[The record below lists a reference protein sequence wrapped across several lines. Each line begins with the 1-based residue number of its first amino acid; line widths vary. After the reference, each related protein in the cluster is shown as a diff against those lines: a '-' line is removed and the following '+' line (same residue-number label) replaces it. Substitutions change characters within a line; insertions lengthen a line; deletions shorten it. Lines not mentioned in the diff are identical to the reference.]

1 MRYARLLM
9 VVTVGVGLAV
19 GGCGSG
25 GGGTVAGTPAQ
36 TTSAAAVSSSVA
48 QSASV
53 ATAAAPTGQ
62 LSTTLVECA
71 TLKVPA
77 GLKRANVNP
86 VDGPM
91 CAYDSDT
98 DYVSFTVGTRLAT
111 SFKAAKVVEQAN
123 TNGKIV
129 IEPVSADGWTFGA
142 RWPDNGPTARVQYW
156 LVDGKNR
163 VLMCKMGSDRG
174 AAGIDEL
181 AAVCEMAKAAL
192 YTP

>member
-1 MRYARLLM
+1 M
-9 VVTVGVGLAV
+9 
-19 GGCGSG
+19 
-25 GGGTVAGTPAQ
+25 
-36 TTSAAAVSSSVA
+36 SSSVA

-62 LSTTLVECA
+62 LSTTMVECA
-71 TLKVPA
+71 TVKLPLPA
-77 GLKRANVNP
+77 GLKRANVSP

-98 DYVSFTVGTRLAT
+98 DYVSFTVGPRLAT
-111 SFKAAKVVEQAN
+111 SFKAAKLVEQEN
-123 TNGKIV
+123 SKGKVV

-174 AAGIDEL
+174 AAGIKEL